1 MSISKLLLVAAGII
15 CVSTPVEAQTTGRN
29 LDGTSTIVNPICRPR
44 PPAPKGTT
52 LKQVIMIDAEGR
64 RYCDWSSESYVDL
77 VAKKQIERASRPSWP
92 GPCIL
97 TSGDYQNCIQYSR
110 VQYGTYQSGGN
121 YYVPPAPVP
130 YTQPVCVSR
139 PTYPGSPYWTC

>member
-15 CVSTPVEAQTTGRN
+15 CVSTPVEAQEVRT
-29 LDGTSTIVNPICRPR
+29 LDGEPTIVNPICGPR
-44 PPAPKGTT
+44 PKTAKGTT
-52 LKQVIMIDAEGR
+52 LTQIVTIGADGKEQ
-64 RYCDWSSESYVDL
+64 CSWSTKSYVDL

-97 TSGDYQNCIQYSR
+97 TSGDYQNCVQYSR

-121 YYVPPAPVP
+121 YYVPPAPVFNAP
-130 YTQPVCVSR
+130 RVCNDH
-139 PTYPGSPYWTC
+139 PIYDTSPFRGC